1 MKVAELFKS
10 LVVTGSH
17 GNTEERNREKKSP
30 LECLLWNTRHQ

>member
-10 LVVTGSH
+10 LVVTGSQ
-17 GNTEERNREKKSP
+17 GNTEERNGEKSP